1 MSQVDDAA
9 FVRNF
14 SLVLVFLVVVG
25 IVAFIL
31 AKVVNGAFQATV
43 TDDEVATERLAPVGN
58 ANIGEPFVMGG
69 AESTTAAAGAE
80 PAAAAGPVDVG
91 AATYGKICFAC
102 HDAGIGGAPKIGDKA
117 AWADRLQKGPEM
129 LVSNAING
137 FQGDAGIM
145 PPKGGMASLTDDE
158 VRAAVMHMLA
168 AVGEGGDAAAAA
180 APAPA
185 PAAAEPA
192 ADAAA
197 ATPAAEMPAVEEPA
211 AAAAAAEPAAPAVA
225 DGRGKEVY
233 DSACFICH
241 ATGVAGAPKIGDV
254 AAWEPRIAQGSETLH
269 THAIKGFMG
278 EAGLMPPK
286 GGRMDYSD
294 DDVKAAV
301 DYMVNSS
308 Q

>member
-1 MSQVDDAA
+1 MSQVDDAT

-14 SLVLVFLVVVG
+14 SLVLVFLVGVG
-25 IVAFIL
+25 IIAFIL
-31 AKVVNGAFQATV
+31 AKFVDGSFEATLS
-43 TDDEVATERLAPVGN
+43 DDEMVAERLAPIGN
-58 ANIGEPFVMGG
+58 VNVGEPFVVG
-69 AESTTAAAGAE
+69 AAEPAAGAGAE
-80 PAAAAGPVDVG
+80 TAAAAGPVDVG
-91 AATYGKICFAC
+91 AAAYGKICFAC
-102 HDAGIGGAPKIGDKA
+102 HDAGVGGAPKTGDKA
-117 AWADRLQKGPEM
+117 AWADRLQKGQEM

-137 FQGDAGIM
+137 IQGDAGIM
-145 PPKGGMASLTDDE
+145 PPKGGLASLSDDD

-168 AVGEGGDAAAAA
+168 AIGEGGGAAAEA
-180 APAPA
+180 APAPAAATEVVAETPA

-192 ADAAA
+192 A
-197 ATPAAEMPAVEEPA
+197 PA
-211 AAAAAAEPAAPAVA
+211 AAAAPAVA

-254 AAWEPRIAQGSETLH
+254 AGWEPRIAQGTETLYM
-269 THAIKGFMG
+269 HAIKGYMG

-294 DDVKAAV
+294 EDVEAAV
-301 DYMVNSS
+301 DYMVSSS

>member
-14 SLVLVFLVVVG
+14 SLVLVFLVIVG
-25 IVAFIL
+25 IFAFIL
-31 AKVVNGAFQATV
+31 AKVVNGTFQATL
-43 TDDEVATERLAPVGN
+43 TDDEVATERLAPIGSANVGD
-58 ANIGEPFVMGG
+58 PFVVGG
-69 AESTTAAAGAE
+69 ADSTAAAGAE
-80 PAAAAGPVDVG
+80 TAAAGEPVDVG
-91 AATYGKICFAC
+91 TATYGKICFAC
-102 HDAGIGGAPKIGDKA
+102 HDAGVGGAPKIGDKA
-117 AWADRLQKGPEM
+117 AWADRLQKGEEM
-129 LVSNAING
+129 LVINAING
-137 FQGDAGIM
+137 IQGDAGIM
-145 PPKGGMASLTDDE
+145 PPKGGMASLSDDE

-168 AVGEGGDAAAAA
+168 AVGEGGGDAPAATAPAPEA
-180 APAPA
+180 APAPDA
-185 PAAAEPA
+185 NAE
-192 ADAAA
+192 
-197 ATPAAEMPAVEEPA
+197 PAAEMPAAEAPA
-211 AAAAAAEPAAPAVA
+211 AEAAAPAVA
-225 DGRGKEVY
+225 EGRGKEVY

-254 AAWEPRIAQGSETLH
+254 AGWEPRIAQGTETLH

>member
-1 MSQVDDAA
+1 MSQVDDAT

-14 SLVLVFLVVVG
+14 SLVLVFLVGVG
-25 IVAFIL
+25 IIAFIL
-31 AKVVNGAFQATV
+31 AKFVDGSFEATLS
-43 TDDEVATERLAPVGN
+43 DDEMVAERLAPIGN
-58 ANIGEPFVMGG
+58 VNVGEPFVVG
-69 AESTTAAAGAE
+69 AAEPAAGAGAE
-80 PAAAAGPVDVG
+80 TAAAAGPVDVG
-91 AATYGKICFAC
+91 AAAYGKICFAC
-102 HDAGIGGAPKIGDKA
+102 HDAGVGGAPKTGDKA
-117 AWADRLQKGPEM
+117 AWADRLQKGQEM

-137 FQGDAGIM
+137 IQGDAGIM
-145 PPKGGMASLTDDE
+145 PPKGGLASLSDDD

-168 AVGEGGDAAAAA
+168 AIGEGGGAAAEA
-180 APAPA
+180 APAAATEVVAETPA

-192 ADAAA
+192 A
-197 ATPAAEMPAVEEPA
+197 PA
-211 AAAAAAEPAAPAVA
+211 AAAAPAVA

-254 AAWEPRIAQGSETLH
+254 AGWEPRIAQGTETLYM
-269 THAIKGFMG
+269 HAIKGYMG

-294 DDVKAAV
+294 EDVEAAV
-301 DYMVNSS
+301 DYMVSSS

>member
-31 AKVVNGAFQATV
+31 AKVVNSNFQATL
-43 TDDEVATERLAPVGN
+43 TDDEVASERLAPIGS
-58 ANIGEPFVMGG
+58 ANVGEPFVVGG
-69 AESTTAAAGAE
+69 AQATAAAGTETAAAGA
-80 PAAAAGPVDVG
+80 PVDVG

-102 HDAGIGGAPKIGDKA
+102 HDAGVGGAPKIGDKA
-117 AWADRLQKGPEM
+117 AWADRLQKGTEM

-137 FQGDAGIM
+137 IQGDAGIM
-145 PPKGGMASLTDDE
+145 PPKGGMASLSDDE

-168 AVGEGGDAAAAA
+168 TVGEGGDTAAAA
-180 APAPA
+180 APAPEA
-185 PAAAEPA
+185 APAASAEPAAETAATETPAAAE
-192 ADAAA
+192 
-197 ATPAAEMPAVEEPA
+197 ES
-211 AAAAAAEPAAPAVA
+211 AAPAVA
-225 DGRGKEVY
+225 EGRGKEVY

-254 AAWEPRIAQGSETLH
+254 AAWEPRIAQGTETLY

-301 DYMVNSS
+301 DYMINSS

>member
-31 AKVVNGAFQATV
+31 AKVVDGSYKATLS
-43 TDDEVATERLAPVGN
+43 DDEVATERLAPIGK
-58 ANIGEPFVMGG
+58 ANVGEPFVVGG
-69 AESTTAAAGAE
+69 AVATAAAGGGD
-80 PAAAAGPVDVG
+80 AAAAGAPVDAG
-91 AATYGKICFAC
+91 AAAYGKICFAC
-102 HDAGIGGAPKIGDKA
+102 HDAGVGGAPKIGDKA

-137 FQGDAGIM
+137 IQGDAGIM
-145 PPKGGMASLTDDE
+145 PPKGGLASLTDDE

-168 AVGEGGDAAAAA
+168 AVGEGGGADTAA
-180 APAPA
+180 APAPEAA
-185 PAAAEPA
+185 PATSAEPA
-192 ADAAA
+192 AAMPAEEAAA
-197 ATPAAEMPAVEEPA
+197 EAPAE
-211 AAAAAAEPAAPAVA
+211 EPAAPAVA
-225 DGRGKEVY
+225 EGRGKEVY

-241 ATGVAGAPKIGDV
+241 ATGVAGAPKVGDA
-254 AAWEPRIAQGSETLH
+254 AAWEPRIAQGAETLH
-269 THAIKGFMG
+269 MHAIKGFMG

-301 DYMVNSS
+301 DYMVNNS

>member
-31 AKVVNGAFQATV
+31 AKVVNSTFQATL
-43 TDDEVATERLAPVGN
+43 TDDEVAAERLAPVGN

-158 VRAAVMHMLA
+158 VRASVMHMLA
-168 AVGEGGDAAAAA
+168 AVGEGGDAAA
-180 APAPA
+180 PAPA
-185 PAAAEPA
+185 PAAEPA
-192 ADAAA
+192 AEAAA
-197 ATPAAEMPAVEEPA
+197 ATPAAEIPAAEEPA
-211 AAAAAAEPAAPAVA
+211 AAAAEPAAAPAVA

-254 AAWEPRIAQGSETLH
+254 AAWEPRIGQGSETLY

-294 DDVKAAV
+294 EDVKAAV

>member
-14 SLVLVFLVVVG
+14 SLILVFLVVVG

-31 AKVVNGAFQATV
+31 AKVVNGNYQATLSH
-43 TDDEVATERLAPVGN
+43 DEVTADRLAPIGR
-58 ANIGEPFVMGG
+58 ANVGEPFVVG
-69 AESTTAAAGAE
+69 AEIPAAGAGTE
-80 PAAAAGPVDVG
+80 MAAAAGPVDVG
-91 AATYGKICFAC
+91 AAAYGKICFAC
-102 HDAGIGGAPKIGDKA
+102 HDAGVGGAPKKGDKA
-117 AWADRLQKGPEM
+117 AWADRLQKGQEM

-137 FQGDAGIM
+137 IQGDAGIM
-145 PPKGGMASLTDDE
+145 PAKGGLASLSDDE

-168 AVGEGGDAAAAA
+168 AVGEGSGAAEA
-180 APAPA
+180 APA
-185 PAAAEPA
+185 PAAATSE
-192 ADAAA
+192 
-197 ATPAAEMPAVEEPA
+197 AE
-211 AAAAAAEPAAPAVA
+211 AEA

-241 ATGVAGAPKIGDV
+241 ATGVAGAPKIGDA
-254 AAWEPRIAQGSETLH
+254 AAWTPRIAQGNETLY
-269 THAIKGFMG
+269 THAVKGFMG

>member
-14 SLVLVFLVVVG
+14 SLILVLLVVVG
-25 IVAFIL
+25 IIAFIL
-31 AKVVNGAFQATV
+31 AKVVNGNYQATLSH
-43 TDDEVATERLAPVGN
+43 DEVTADRLAPIGS
-58 ANIGEPFVMGG
+58 ANVGEPFVVG
-69 AESTTAAAGAE
+69 AEKPAAGAGAE
-80 PAAAAGPVDVG
+80 IVAAAGPVDIG

-102 HDAGIGGAPKIGDKA
+102 HDAGIGGAPKKGDKA
-117 AWADRLQKGPEM
+117 AWADRLQKGEEM

-137 FQGDAGIM
+137 IQGDAGIM
-145 PPKGGMASLTDDE
+145 PAKGGLASLSDDE
-158 VRAAVMHMLA
+158 VRASVMHMLA
-168 AVGEGGDAAAAA
+168 AVGEGSGAAAEA
-180 APAPA
+180 APA
-185 PAAAEPA
+185 PAAAPAEPVTEA
-192 ADAAA
+192 P
-197 ATPAAEMPAVEEPA
+197 T
-211 AAAAAAEPAAPAVA
+211 AAEPAVA
-225 DGRGKEVY
+225 EGRGKEVY

-241 ATGVAGAPKIGDV
+241 ATGVAGAPKIGD
-254 AAWEPRIAQGSETLH
+254 AAGWAPRIAQGTETLH
-269 THAIKGFMG
+269 THAVKGFMG

>member
-14 SLVLVFLVVVG
+14 SLVLVFLAVVG
-25 IVAFIL
+25 IIAFIL
-31 AKVVNGAFQATV
+31 AKVVNGNYQATL
-43 TDDEVATERLAPVGN
+43 TDDEVATERLAPIGSANVG
-58 ANIGEPFVMGG
+58 APFVVGG
-69 AESTTAAAGAE
+69 ADSASAAGAE
-80 PAAAAGPVDVG
+80 TAAADGPVDVG

-102 HDAGIGGAPKIGDKA
+102 HDAGVGGAPKVGDKA
-117 AWADRLQKGPEM
+117 AWADRLQKGEEM
-129 LVSNAING
+129 LVINAING
-137 FQGDAGIM
+137 IQGDAGIM
-145 PPKGGMASLTDDE
+145 PPKGGMASLSDDE

-168 AVGEGGDAAAAA
+168 SIGEGDAPAAEAAPEA

-185 PAAAEPA
+185 ASAEPA
-192 ADAAA
+192 AE
-197 ATPAAEMPAVEEPA
+197 TPAAEAPA
-211 AAAAAAEPAAPAVA
+211 AEETAAPAVA

-254 AAWEPRIAQGSETLH
+254 AAWEARIAQGTETLH

-294 DDVKAAV
+294 EDVKAAV
-301 DYMVNSS
+301 DYMVNNS

>member
-14 SLVLVFLVVVG
+14 SLVLVFLVIVG
-25 IVAFIL
+25 IFAFIL
-31 AKVVNGAFQATV
+31 AKVVNGNFQATL
-43 TDDEVATERLAPVGN
+43 TDDEVATERLAPIGS
-58 ANIGEPFVMGG
+58 ANVGEPFVVGG
-69 AESTTAAAGAE
+69 AGTTAAAGTE
-80 PAAAAGPVDVG
+80 TAAAGEPVDVG
-91 AATYGKICFAC
+91 KAAYGKICFAC
-102 HDAGIGGAPKIGDKA
+102 HDAGVGGAPKIGDKA
-117 AWADRLQKGPEM
+117 AWADRLQKGKEM

-137 FQGDAGIM
+137 IQGDAGIM
-145 PPKGGMASLTDDE
+145 PPKGGLASLSDDE

-168 AVGEGGDAAAAA
+168 AVGEGGGDAAAAA

-185 PAAAEPA
+185 AALAPAASDEPA
-192 ADAAA
+192 AD
-197 ATPAAEMPAVEEPA
+197 MPATEEPA
-211 AAAAAAEPAAPAVA
+211 AAAEAAAPAVA
-225 DGRGKEVY
+225 EGRGKEVY

-254 AAWEPRIAQGSETLH
+254 AAWEPRIAQGTETLH